1 MHLTDNQAWRLSMDK
16 YPDLVKEGTYYYD
29 FPELSGKYYSKE
41 DLKEIVTYAGTRGI
55 EIIPEVDLPGHSI
68 ALLAA
73 LPVAQRICMRFIS
86 FVSMAHRHKQL
97 THWVMMPRC

>member
-1 MHLTDNQAWRLSMDK
+1 MT
-16 YPDLVKEGTYYYD
+16 
-29 FPELSGKYYSKE
+29 FPNCPEKYYSKE

-73 LPVAQRICMRFIS
+73 LPELSCRGGKFEATPRNVTGTNANVAMKI
-86 FVSMAHRHKQL
+86 
-97 THWVMMPRC
+97 